1 MVNRR
6 LLRIKAFQNLYAYRQ
21 ADRANYLMALDLI
34 ADSFLPNLDLMIP
47 KEEQMPKLEGLRKL
61 SEIYFEELFNNK
73 DSEEEIPADSKLA
86 AKKALKY
93 YHDVLK
99 RDRSQIIK
107 QMVEEVENIYNTYLK
122 LILLLKEIN
131 STAVWDEQRRLL
143 ETDIKTS
150 RLANNQ
156 VLAALSSLPALEVE
170 AIRKDIRWDDEE
182 QNIIRK
188 LFRDAIL
195 PDPEFQAY
203 LRTTKHTFEED
214 LKLVQYLL
222 KTFVLKHHLIADY
235 FEEKDLNWG
244 ENKDVLKSM
253 TTKTFKV
260 TEGQQLELQPLAMN
274 WEDDKIYYVDLF
286 NQTLDNDQAYEKIIM
301 SQTANWEADRLASTD
316 MIILKM
322 ALAEMINFPSI
333 PVKVTINEFIELAKN
348 YSTPKSGQFINGILD
363 VLSTK
368 LINDGI
374 IRKSGR
380 GLIDNK

>member
-1 MVNRR
+1 
-6 LLRIKAFQNLYAYRQ
+6 
-21 ADRANYLMALDLI
+21 MALDLI